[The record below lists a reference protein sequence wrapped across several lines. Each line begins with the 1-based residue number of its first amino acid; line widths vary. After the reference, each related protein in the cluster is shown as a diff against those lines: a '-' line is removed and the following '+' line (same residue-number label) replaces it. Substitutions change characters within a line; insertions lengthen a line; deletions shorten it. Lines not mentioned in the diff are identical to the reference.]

1 MPTLRSEAIK
11 HCENC
16 GKELFGRTDKRFCND
31 GCRNQF
37 NREKAAREKQ
47 KAHDNLPE
55 IFKIIKRNY
64 EILQGYSLK
73 GLHED
78 EAIFTDTWRLK
89 EQGFNFKFFTS
100 QVIERDGERI
110 NCCFEFGWYEEV
122 SSTCS
127 MVYRPRQ
134 AKI

>member
-1 MPTLRSEAIK
+1 MATFKSEAVT

-37 NREKAAREKQ
+37 NREKAVREQQ

-64 EILQGYSLK
+64 EILQTYHPEELHPDASIYFDIKDLK
-73 GLHED
+73 D
-78 EAIFTDTWRLK
+78 
-89 EQGFNFKFFTS
+89 QGFNFKFFTS
-100 QVIERDGERI
+100 TGEIRGELYYF
-110 NCCFEFGWYEEV
+110 CFDIGWLR
-122 SSTCS
+122 SGDLCFL
-127 MVYRPRQ
+127 VYRPDQ

>member
-1 MPTLRSEAIK
+1 MPTLKSEAVM

-37 NREKAAREKQ
+37 NREKAFRDAQ

-64 EILQGYSLK
+64 GILQTHHPEKLHPDERISFDIADLK
-73 GLHED
+73 AD
-78 EAIFTDTWRLK
+78 
-89 EQGFNFKFFTS
+89 GFNFKFFTS
-100 QVIERDGERI
+100 TDEIDGEAYKF
-110 NCCFEFGWYEEV
+110 CFDIGWLR
-122 SSTCS
+122 SGDLCLL
-127 MVYRPRQ
+127 VYRPEQ